1 MNNGLRQSARSLVS
15 ELAALCMLGGAALG
29 FLLFGLMML
38 LGALECKL
46 IGGAGIVALIAGLY
60 CFFHPPR

>member
-1 MNNGLRQSARSLVS
+1 
-15 ELAALCMLGGAALG
+15 MLGGAALG

>member
-1 MNNGLRQSARSLVS
+1 MHNGLRHSARSLVS

-29 FLLFGLMML
+29 FLLFGLMVL
-38 LGALECKL
+38 LGTIEFKL
-46 IGGAGIVALIAGLY
+46 IGGAGIVGLTAGLY